1 MKRVLVAMVMS
12 ALALGAC
19 DGGLESQQA
28 AVGEADVERYC
39 ELSQQL
45 DRVGEQELDVDF
57 ESATPDPETVQAE
70 FSDFVAAQDSRLD
83 ELQRVA
89 PEEISGDVD
98 TVVEALRE
106 IGDTGDLSAFAEV
119 SDAEERITQFE
130 QEQCDGEN

>member
-1 MKRVLVAMVMS
+1 MKRVLVAMVTG

-19 DGGLESQQA
+19 DSGLESQQA
-28 AVGEADVERYC
+28 AVGEPDVERYC

-70 FSDFVAAQDSRLD
+70 FSDFVAAQDDRLD

-89 PEEISGDVD
+89 PEEISDDVD
-98 TVVEALRE
+98 TLVEALRE

-130 QEQCDGEN
+130 QEQCDGES